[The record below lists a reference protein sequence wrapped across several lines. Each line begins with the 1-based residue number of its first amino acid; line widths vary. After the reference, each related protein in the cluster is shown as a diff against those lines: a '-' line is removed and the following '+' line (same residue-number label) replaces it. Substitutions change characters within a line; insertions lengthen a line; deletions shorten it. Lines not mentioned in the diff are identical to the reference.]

1 MSDSMSCS
9 MRNEQNLCEM
19 KIFQLKS
26 MSNAIR
32 WIDQRFTFKT
42 SGISCLALIFNLSNL
57 RATILH
63 SRKRVVG
70 CETRQDG
77 QVIYQYINDKII
89 IWIYCQN
96 TSWYPWIH
104 RFSWIHYRYHGFWP
118 LSFSWKKS
126 YSNLC
131 LYRQYSIVKNVLK
144 SIVISR
150 KFWIEFSFEFIVVVG
165 GRTVSDGASPS
176 SSCCSRATCLTITFS
191 VWQSYSANTCHLGL
205 ITHSVLAARA
215 AQSWI

>member
-1 MSDSMSCS
+1 

-63 SRKRVVG
+63 SKKRVVG

-77 QVIYQYINDKII
+77 QVIYHFFPVD
-89 IWIYCQN
+89 
-96 TSWYPWIH
+96 
-104 RFSWIHYRYHGFWP
+104 
-118 LSFSWKKS
+118 
-126 YSNLC
+126 
-131 LYRQYSIVKNVLK
+131 
-144 SIVISR
+144 
-150 KFWIEFSFEFIVVVG
+150 
-165 GRTVSDGASPS
+165 
-176 SSCCSRATCLTITFS
+176 
-191 VWQSYSANTCHLGL
+191 
-205 ITHSVLAARA
+205 
-215 AQSWI
+215 